1 MSIATYPIQRVPHH
15 DVVGTLERG
24 CQEHGLDPLAGKLA
38 ELRLFLA
45 KDLDEVDRA
54 IAAVGLG
61 AEDAGGDPKP
71 RTSNSLGAEDAGTSQ
86 TPAQASARHLLA
98 QDGKRLRPIVVA
110 LAAHVGKGFNEA
122 ARAYAVAVE
131 LVHNATLLHDDVVDV
146 GARRRGADAARV
158 IYGNAASIFGGDWLL
173 VEALCRIQRAG
184 SPEVLARMLDVIKE
198 MVIAES
204 MQLARRGK
212 LDTSASDYFHIVDGK
227 TASLFRWAMFAGGRA
242 GGVSDEGCE
251 ALVDYGKKL
260 GVAFQ
265 LVDDVLDVAGDP
277 EATGK
282 TLLADLGE
290 GKMTYPLLC
299 ALERCPELVPL
310 LEAVCAGEEV
320 GPEVGGRV
328 ASQLR
333 SSGVVDECLA
343 LARKLCE
350 EAIAG
355 LSSIPDGVAKSALV
369 TVARATPER
378 RR

>member
-45 KDLDEVDRA
+45 HDLDEVDRTLA
-54 IAAVGLG
+54 SVGLG
-61 AEDAGGDPKP
+61 AEDAEGDPKP
-71 RTSNSLGAEDAGTSQ
+71 RTSNGLGAQ
-86 TPAQASARHLLA
+86 TPAQASARHLLS

-110 LAAHVGKGFNEA
+110 LAAHVGRGFNDA
-122 ARAYAVAVE
+122 ARTYAVAVE
-131 LVHNATLLHDDVVDV
+131 LVHNATLLHDDVVDL

-184 SPEVLARMLDVIKE
+184 SAEVLTRMLDVIKE

-212 LDTSASDYFHIVDGK
+212 LDTSVTDYFHIVDGK
-227 TASLFRWAMFAGGRA
+227 TASLFRWAMFAGARA

-328 ASQLR
+328 ASTLR

-343 LARKLCE
+343 LARRLCE

-355 LSSIPDGVAKSALV
+355 LSIIPDGVAKSALV